1 MKIRKLLTFI
11 ALILLTASCVTTKK
25 VNYLQE
31 PSKRIPSYPDTISY
45 EDYLLR
51 TDDRLYIRVLSVDEK
66 LTALLNGGQNMNMS
80 NFASYSNND
89 LYTYLIDENGEINY
103 PTLGKIYVKDL
114 TTREV
119 KRLLEEKLSG
129 QIVVQG
135 SMPNMSVE
143 VRVVQRSFSI
153 IGLNSGRY
161 NINKEKVTIFEA
173 IAMAGDLN
181 DFADRSRIKIIRVI
195 NDSTYIKTF
204 DVRSKDIIN
213 SEFYYV
219 QPNDVIYVRKF
230 PGYSFGIN
238 SVSSVI
244 AVTAST
250 LSFGVFIYGL
260 VDRFILRPIRNNQN
274 NNSNNNSQQ

>member
-11 ALILLTASCVTTKK
+11 ALVLLTASCVTTKK

-51 TDDRLYIRVLSVDEK
+51 TDDQLYIRVLSVDEK
-66 LTALLNGGQNMNMS
+66 LTSLLNGGQNMNS
-80 NFASYSNND
+80 SYLTGTSNND
-89 LYTYLIDENGEINY
+89 LYTYLIDEHGEINY
-103 PTLGKIYVKDL
+103 PTIGKIYVKDM

-119 KRLLEEKLSG
+119 KKLLEEKLAG

-135 SMPNMSVE
+135 TLPNISVE

-181 DFADRSRIKIIRVI
+181 DFADRSKIKIIRVVE
-195 NDSTYIKTF
+195 DSTYVKTF

-219 QPNDVIYVRKF
+219 QPNDVIYIRKF

-260 VDRFILRPIRNNQN
+260 VDRFIVRPINDSKNKTTEQ
-274 NNSNNNSQQ
+274 